1 MWLVYSKEDL
11 HGMVLHGL
19 QALSGKGEVMRIWD
33 RSKSRLLLQTS
44 TLLLVGMTL
53 ASGSSA
59 GGDEPV
65 AKAKRIE
72 LAICLDVSNS
82 MDGLIGS
89 AKAKLWDIV
98 NTLAKGQ
105 PTPELRVALYS
116 YGCPR
121 YPRETG
127 WVRKELD
134 FTTDLDKVNEKLF
147 GLTTHGGDEYVA
159 RVVAAAV
166 EELDWSKEDRVLKVL
181 FVCGNEPATQ
191 DPQVTLEQAAEKAVR
206 RGIIVNTILC
216 DRESSPDAAGWKRLA
231 DLAEGRF
238 ACIDQD
244 RGAVAVT
251 TPFDKELADLS
262 GRLNETYVFFG
273 KEAKKLA
280 ERQVAQDANAAQAGL
295 GVAAARAQAKAGQL
309 YRFSENDLVQKLLDD
324 PKFDVTKVAEADLP
338 EELQRMKP
346 ADRQKHLENLAAKRK
361 EVQKKVAELAAKREA
376 YIAEQ
381 SRKQGQTAEQ
391 TFDTAIRQVL
401 REQAAKKGIMIPN

>member
-1 MWLVYSKEDL
+1 
-11 HGMVLHGL
+11 
-19 QALSGKGEVMRIWD
+19 MRIWD
-33 RSKSRLLLQTS
+33 RAKSCLLLQAS
-44 TLLLVGMTL
+44 ILVLLGMNWATLE
-53 ASGSSA
+53 SA
-59 GGDEPV
+59 TRDEPV
-65 AKAKRIE
+65 AKSKRIE

-82 MDGLIGS
+82 MDGLIAS

-105 PTPELRVALYS
+105 PTPEVRVALYS
-116 YGCPR
+116 YGCPQ

-147 GLTTHGGDEYVA
+147 GLTTNGGDEYVA

-166 EELDWSKEDRVLKVL
+166 EELDWSKEDHVLKVV

-206 RGIIVNTILC
+206 RGIVVNTILC
-216 DRESSPDAAGWKRLA
+216 DRQASPDAAGWKRLA
-231 DLAEGRF
+231 HLAEGRF
-238 ACIDQD
+238 ACIDQE

-251 TPFDKELADLS
+251 TPFDKELADLG
-262 GRLNETYVFFG
+262 GRLNETYVFIG
-273 KEAKKLA
+273 REAKKLA
-280 ERQVAQDANAAQAGL
+280 ERQIAQDANAAQAGL
-295 GVAAARAQAKAGQL
+295 GVAAARAQTKAGQL
-309 YRFSENDLVQKLLDD
+309 YRFSENDLVQKLLED
-324 PKFDVTKVAEADLP
+324 PKFDASKVAEADLP

-346 ADRQKHLENLAAKRK
+346 ADRQKHLETLADQRK
-361 EVQKKVAELAAKREA
+361 ELQKRIADLSAKREA

-381 SRKQGQTAEQ
+381 SRNQTQTAEQ

-401 REQAAKKGIMIPN
+401 REQAAKKGIVIPN